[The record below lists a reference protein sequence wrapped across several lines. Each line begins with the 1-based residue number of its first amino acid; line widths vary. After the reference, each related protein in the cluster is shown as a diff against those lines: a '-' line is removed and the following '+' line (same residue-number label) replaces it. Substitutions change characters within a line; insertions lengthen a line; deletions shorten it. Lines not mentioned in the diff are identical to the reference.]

1 MNRAIQNFEIL
12 AKNTFRQDAL
22 TLAEAGYGAINTG
35 VALVRDVR
43 LEGDILH
50 IGDTEHSLGTRK
62 VFFVGIGKCAIAG
75 AAAIE
80 EILGDRLI
88 RGIALDVANEKQ
100 HSLAKIEIFLGTHPL
115 PSEANE
121 AATARIVEMLEECT
135 EDDLVLMLISG
146 GGSTLLCLPTAP
158 MTCVD
163 ESALFTALTAGGATI
178 QELNTVRK
186 HTSRARG
193 GGLAR
198 AAYPAEVVSLIVS
211 DVPGNDIAF
220 ISSGPTVRDTST
232 VADAQ
237 AVLARYDI
245 DSSAYVFTETP
256 KEEKYFA
263 RVTNILFLTN
273 QHALLAMQSEAAR
286 RGYTAT
292 IMTDHFAGEAREVG
306 RAVLDTLHTS
316 PSKTVLLYAGES
328 TVTLTPDHGEGGRD
342 QEMALAVL
350 ADIHDDELI
359 LPFSSDGHDNT
370 DHAGAI
376 ADAITRTHAS
386 EKNIS
391 IDDYLAR
398 HCSYDFFTAT
408 GDALVTGY
416 TESNVSDI
424 IIAIKN

>member
-1 MNRAIQNFEIL
+1 
-12 AKNTFRQDAL
+12 
-22 TLAEAGYGAINTG
+22 
-35 VALVRDVR
+35 
-43 LEGDILH
+43 
-50 IGDTEHSLGTRK
+50 
-62 VFFVGIGKCAIAG
+62 
-75 AAAIE
+75 
-80 EILGDRLI
+80 
-88 RGIALDVANEKQ
+88 
-100 HSLAKIEIFLGTHPL
+100 
-115 PSEANE
+115 
-121 AATARIVEMLEECT
+121 
-135 EDDLVLMLISG
+135 
-146 GGSTLLCLPTAP
+146 
-158 MTCVD
+158 
-163 ESALFTALTAGGATI
+163 
-178 QELNTVRK
+178 
-186 HTSRARG
+186 
-193 GGLAR
+193 
-198 AAYPAEVVSLIVS
+198 
-211 DVPGNDIAF
+211 
-220 ISSGPTVRDTST
+220 
-232 VADAQ
+232 
-237 AVLARYDI
+237 
-245 DSSAYVFTETP
+245 
-256 KEEKYFA
+256 
-263 RVTNILFLTN
+263 
-273 QHALLAMQSEAAR
+273 
-286 RGYTAT
+286 
-292 IMTDHFAGEAREVG
+292 MTDHFAGEAGEVG